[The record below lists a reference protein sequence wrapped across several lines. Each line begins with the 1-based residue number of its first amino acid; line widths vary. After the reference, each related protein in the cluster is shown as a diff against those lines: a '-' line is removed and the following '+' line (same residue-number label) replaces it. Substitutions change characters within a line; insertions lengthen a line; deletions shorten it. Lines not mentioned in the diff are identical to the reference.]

1 MDADEYLPFSY
12 IYLLEQ
18 YSIPKF
24 NLIRVGNS
32 WGLQPILNQLEKD
45 KLAPYQHNIYPDI
58 SLFI

>member
-1 MDADEYLPFSY
+1 MQWIQMNICL
-12 IYLLEQ
+12 LLEQ